1 MTEQRTAISGRVGFG
16 AGLGMLLALAAVS
29 LAPAPAAAQSEG
41 SAAGLALD
49 GRATDGVGGSDAG
62 GSAPPPVE
70 SAAPSAGGGGGSA
83 PAQGAA
89 GLGIGAGL
97 SIKQIVAAGI
107 EATPVL
113 DGEVLGDS
121 AWAAAGP
128 VTGFR
133 QTAPDEGQPA
143 SERTEVRIAY
153 TSDTLYIGVVC
164 YDRDPSSIIMTDSR
178 RDSSLRDSDSFLVI
192 LDTFSDRQNGFV
204 FGTSPAGQEYDGQV
218 INEGG
223 GRGGGFSSSGSGG
236 YSRGS
241 GGGFNLNW
249 DGAWQVRTRVSDI
262 GWSAEFA
269 IPLRT
274 VRYPARE
281 LQSWGVNF
289 QRNIRRRNETV
300 YWSPLP
306 RQYNLYR
313 VSMAGQLSGL
323 RVPAERAANLQLTPY
338 VIGELVT
345 RDAAPDRGPVL
356 LGDTGG
362 DLKYS
367 VTSGLTLDAT
377 YNTDFAQ
384 VEVDDQQINLD
395 RFNLFFPEKRPFFLE
410 NAGAFSVNA
419 ASASGRNLGQTE
431 LFFSRRIGIDDTG
444 AQIPITAGARLS
456 GKVFDTVTVGLLN
469 MQTEAPAAGGAG
481 NNFTVT
487 RLRQDLPNRSSIGG
501 LFINRQATG
510 PQALGSDYNRTYA
523 LDGRWGIGQNGLVQ
537 GFVGGTQTPGREG
550 RDHALSLSGAYDSQ
564 MWRISTGY
572 QENGEDFNPEVGYLR
587 RPGGFRKYDL
597 AINNRSRPEGFLK
610 FQELRPHAT
619 FSRIWNLRGVMETT
633 YIHTHFM
640 GELEDSSSVGIAYDT
655 RSERVF
661 QQFSVSGLTIPASR
675 YDWSEISTSFY
686 YNRSAPVSA
695 GVRAVVGGF
704 FGGNIVTLRP
714 TVQARYGETLNL
726 SLSYSR
732 NDIDLPSGTTVTNL
746 TSIRAGYNFSPRM
759 FFQTLVQH
767 NDSARLWSVNFR
779 VGWLQDANTGL
790 FLVYNET
797 QGLYGGLEDPHDY
810 IPAGAGRSLILKY
823 SYLFD
828 VLD

>member
-1 MTEQRTAISGRVGFG
+1 MSEPRNAAAPPLPRRSD
-16 AGLGMLLALAAVS
+16 LAVLAAVAALS
-29 LAPAPAAAQSEG
+29 LAAVPAAGQEQDST
-41 SAAGLALD
+41 AGLVLD
-49 GRATDGVGGSDAG
+49 GRASDVTEGRFDGGGSSPPPGAAPEPADDG
-62 GSAPPPVE
+62 GSA
-70 SAAPSAGGGGGSA
+70 A
-83 PAQGAA
+83 AQGTA

-107 EATPVL
+107 EDTPVL

-121 AWAAAGP
+121 AWAAARP
-128 VTGFR
+128 ATGFR

-143 SERTEVRIAY
+143 SERTEVRILY
-153 TSDTLYIGVVC
+153 TSETIYVGVVC
-164 YDRDPSSIIMTDSR
+164 YDGDPSSIIVTDSR
-178 RDSSLRDSDSFLVI
+178 RDSSLRDSDSFLLI

-223 GRGGGFSSSGSGG
+223 GRGGGFGSSGSGG
-236 YSRGS
+236 FSRGS
-241 GGGFNLNW
+241 AGGFNLNW

-300 YWSPLP
+300 YWAPLP

-323 RVPAERAANLQLTPY
+323 RVPAERAANLQMTPY
-338 VIGELVT
+338 VVGEMVT
-345 RDAAPDRGPVL
+345 RDAAPERGPVL

-410 NAGAFSVNA
+410 NAGAFTVNA

-444 AQIPITAGARLS
+444 AQIPIRAGARLS
-456 GKVFDTVTVGLLN
+456 GKVFDTVTVGFLN
-469 MQTEAPAAGGAG
+469 MQTEAPAAGGAA

-487 RLRQDLPNRSSIGG
+487 RVRQDLPNRSSIGG
-501 LFINRQATG
+501 LFVNRQATG
-510 PQALGSDYNRTYA
+510 PQALGTDYNRTYA

-537 GFVGGTQTPGREG
+537 GFVGGTETPGREG
-550 RDHALSLSGAYDSQ
+550 RDHALSLSGTYDSQ
-564 MWRISTGY
+564 MWRISTAY

-587 RPGGFRKYDL
+587 RPGGFRKYDV
-597 AINNRSRPEGFLK
+597 AINNTSRPNGFLK

-619 FSRIWNLRGVMETT
+619 FSRIWNLDGVMETT

-640 GELEDSSSVGIAYDT
+640 GEFEDSSSVGLAYDT

-661 QQFSVSGLTIPASR
+661 QAFSVSGLSIPASR
-675 YDWSEISTSFY
+675 YDWSEVSTSFY
-686 YNRSAPVSA
+686 YDRSAPVSA

-704 FGGNIVTLRP
+704 FGGQIVTLRP
-714 TVQARYGETLNL
+714 TIRARYGESLNL
-726 SLSYSR
+726 SVSYSR
-732 NDIDLPSGTTVTNL
+732 NHIDLPAGETVTHL
-746 TSIRAGYNFSPRM
+746 SSIRAGYNFTPRM

-797 QGLYGGLEDPHDY
+797 QGIYSDLEDPLDY
-810 IPAGAGRSLILKY
+810 VPAGAGRSLILKY

>member
-1 MTEQRTAISGRVGFG
+1 MSEQQKTSVPRRPR
-16 AGLGMLLALAAVS
+16 GLVLATVLAVAAVWAAA
-29 LAPAPAAAQSEG
+29 APVAAQSEP
-41 SAAGLALD
+41 SSAGLALD
-49 GRATDGVGGSDAG
+49 GRASEM
-62 GSAPPPVE
+62 PE
-70 SAAPSAGGGGGSA
+70 ERLEGGGSA
-83 PAQGAA
+83 LPPGAVAGPSGDASPGPAQGAA

-97 SIKQIVAAGI
+97 SIKQIVAAGV
-107 EATPVL
+107 EDTPVL
-113 DGEVLGDS
+113 DGNVLGDS
-121 AWAAAGP
+121 AWAAAP
-128 VTGFR
+128 PATGFR

-143 SERTEVRIAY
+143 SERTEVRIVY
-153 TSDTLYIGVVC
+153 TSETIYVGVVC
-164 YDRDPSSIIMTDSR
+164 YDADPSSIIVTDSR
-178 RDSSLRDSDSFLVI
+178 RDSSLRDSDSFLLI

-223 GRGGGFSSSGSGG
+223 GRGGGFGSSGSGG
-236 YSRGS
+236 FSRGS
-241 GGGFNLNW
+241 AGGFNLNW

-281 LQSWGVNF
+281 RQSWGVNF

-300 YWSPLP
+300 YWAPLP

-313 VSMAGQLSGL
+313 VSMAGQLNGL
-323 RVPAERAANLQLTPY
+323 QLPTERAANLQMTPY
-338 VIGELVT
+338 VIGEMVT

-356 LGDTGG
+356 LGDAGG

-410 NAGAFSVNA
+410 NAGAFTVNA
-419 ASASGRNLGQTE
+419 GSASGRNLGQTE

-444 AQIPITAGARLS
+444 AQIPISAGARLS
-456 GKVFDTVTVGLLN
+456 GKVFDTVTVGFLN
-469 MQTEAPAAGGAG
+469 MQTEAPTAGGAA

-487 RLRQDLPNRSSIGG
+487 RVRQDLPNRSSIGG
-501 LFINRQATG
+501 LFVNRQATG
-510 PQALGSDYNRTYA
+510 PQALASDYNRTYA
-523 LDGRWGIGQNGLVQ
+523 VDGRWGIGQNGLVQ
-537 GFVGGTQTPGREG
+537 GFVGGTQTPGRDG
-550 RDHALSLSGAYDSQ
+550 RDHALSLSGTYDSQ
-564 MWRISTGY
+564 MWRLSTGY

-597 AINNRSRPEGFLK
+597 AINNTSRPNGFLK

-619 FSRIWNLRGVMETT
+619 FSRIWNLNGVMETT

-640 GELEDSSSVGIAYDT
+640 GEFEDSSSVGLAYDT

-661 QQFSVSGLTIPASR
+661 QEFSVSGLTIPASR
-675 YDWSEISTSFY
+675 YDWSEVSSSFFY
-686 YNRSAPVSA
+686 DRSAPVSA

-704 FGGNIVTLRP
+704 FGGRIVTIRP
-714 TVQARYGETLNL
+714 TIRARYGESLNL

-732 NDIDLPSGTTVTNL
+732 NDIDLPAGTTVTNL
-746 TSIRAGYNFSPRM
+746 TSVRAGYNVTPRM

-797 QGLYGGLEDPHDY
+797 EGIYGDREDPLEY
-810 IPAGAGRSLILKY
+810 APAGAGRSLILKY

>member
-1 MTEQRTAISGRVGFG
+1 MTEQQKTSVPRRPR
-16 AGLGMLLALAAVS
+16 GLVLATVLAVAAVWAAA
-29 LAPAPAAAQSEG
+29 APVAAQSEP
-41 SAAGLALD
+41 SSAGLALD
-49 GRATDGVGGSDAG
+49 GRASEMPEERLEGG
-62 GSAPPPVE
+62 GSAPPPGAV
-70 SAAPSAGGGGGSA
+70 AGPSGGASPG

-97 SIKQIVAAGI
+97 SIKQIVAAGV
-107 EATPVL
+107 EDTPVL
-113 DGEVLGDS
+113 DGDVLGDS
-121 AWAAAGP
+121 AWAAAP
-128 VTGFR
+128 PATGFR

-143 SERTEVRIAY
+143 SERTEVRIVY
-153 TSDTLYIGVVC
+153 TSETIYVGVVC
-164 YDRDPSSIIMTDSR
+164 YDADPSSIIVTDSR
-178 RDSSLRDSDSFLVI
+178 RDSSLRDSDSFLLI

-223 GRGGGFSSSGSGG
+223 GRGGGFGSSGSGG
-236 YSRGS
+236 FSRGS
-241 GGGFNLNW
+241 AGGFNLNW

-281 LQSWGVNF
+281 RQSWGVNF

-300 YWSPLP
+300 YWAPLP

-313 VSMAGQLSGL
+313 VSMAGQLNGL
-323 RVPAERAANLQLTPY
+323 QLPTERAANLQMTPY
-338 VIGELVT
+338 VIGEMVT

-356 LGDTGG
+356 LGDAGG

-410 NAGAFSVNA
+410 NAGAFTVNA
-419 ASASGRNLGQTE
+419 GSASGRNLGQTE

-444 AQIPITAGARLS
+444 AQIPISAGARLS
-456 GKVFDTVTVGLLN
+456 GKVFDTVTVGFLN
-469 MQTEAPAAGGAG
+469 MQTEAPTAGGAA

-487 RLRQDLPNRSSIGG
+487 RVRQDLPNRSSIGG
-501 LFINRQATG
+501 LFVNRQATG
-510 PQALGSDYNRTYA
+510 PQALASDYNRTYA
-523 LDGRWGIGQNGLVQ
+523 VDGRWGIGQNGLVQ
-537 GFVGGTQTPGREG
+537 GFVGGTQTPGRDG
-550 RDHALSLSGAYDSQ
+550 RDHALSLSGTYDSQ
-564 MWRISTGY
+564 MWRLSTGY

-597 AINNRSRPEGFLK
+597 AINNTSRPNGFLK

-619 FSRIWNLRGVMETT
+619 FSRIWNLNGVMETT

-640 GELEDSSSVGIAYDT
+640 GEFEDSSSVGLAYDT

-661 QQFSVSGLTIPASR
+661 QEFSVSGLTIPASR
-675 YDWSEISTSFY
+675 YDWSEVSSSFFY
-686 YNRSAPVSA
+686 DRSAPGSA
-695 GVRAVVGGF
+695 GVRAGGGGF
-704 FGGNIVTLRP
+704 FGGRIVPIRP
-714 TVQARYGETLNL
+714 TIRARYGESLNL
-726 SLSYSR
+726 SVSYSR
-732 NDIDLPSGTTVTNL
+732 NDIDLPAGTTVTNL
-746 TSIRAGYNFSPRM
+746 TSVRAGYNVTPRM

-797 QGLYGGLEDPHDY
+797 EGIYGDREDPLEY
-810 IPAGAGRSLILKY
+810 APAGAGRSLILKY

>member
-1 MTEQRTAISGRVGFG
+1 MSEQRTAPAPWPCGRWILV
-16 AGLGMLLALAAVS
+16 ALVAVAVPLAA
-29 LAPAPAAAQSEG
+29 APVAAQSER
-41 SAAGLALD
+41 SSAGLALD
-49 GRATDGVGGSDAG
+49 GRASGVTEGRFDDGGS
-62 GSAPPPVE
+62 SPPPGAAAE
-70 SAAPSAGGGGGSA
+70 PADDGASAA
-83 PAQGAA
+83 AQGAA

-97 SIKQIVAAGI
+97 SIKQVVAAGV
-107 EATPVL
+107 EDTPVL
-113 DGEVLGDS
+113 DGNVLGE
-121 AWAAAGP
+121 AVWAAARP
-128 VTGFR
+128 ATGFR

-143 SERTEVRIAY
+143 SERTEVRIVY
-153 TSDTLYIGVVC
+153 TSETIYVGVVC
-164 YDRDPSSIIMTDSR
+164 YDRDPSSIIVADSR
-178 RDSSLRDSDSFLVI
+178 RDSSLSDSDSFLLI

-223 GRGGGFSSSGSGG
+223 RRGGFGSSGSGG
-236 YSRGS
+236 FSRGS
-241 GGGFNLNW
+241 AGGFNLNW
-249 DGAWQVRTRVSDI
+249 DGAWQVRTRVSEI

-281 LQSWGVNF
+281 RQSWGVNF

-300 YWSPLP
+300 YWAPLP

-313 VSMAGQLSGL
+313 VSMAGQLTGL
-323 RVPAERAANLQLTPY
+323 RVPAERASNLQLTPY
-338 VIGELVT
+338 VVGEVVT
-345 RDAAPDRGPVL
+345 RDAAPDRGPVA

-410 NAGAFSVNA
+410 NAGAFTVNA

-444 AQIPITAGARLS
+444 APIPIRAGARLS
-456 GKVFDTVTVGLLN
+456 GKVFDTVTVGFLN
-469 MQTEAPAAGGAG
+469 MQTETPAAGGAA

-487 RLRQDLPNRSSIGG
+487 RVRQDLPNRSSIGG
-501 LFINRQATG
+501 LFVNRQATG
-510 PQALGSDYNRTYA
+510 PHALGTDYNRTYA

-537 GFVGGTQTPGREG
+537 GFAGGTETPGREG
-550 RDHALSLSGAYDSQ
+550 RDHALSLSGTYDSQ

-587 RPGGFRKYDL
+587 RTGGFRKYDL
-597 AINNRSRPEGFLK
+597 AINNTSRPNGFLK

-619 FSRIWNLRGVMETT
+619 FSRIWNLDGVMETT

-640 GELEDSSSVGIAYDT
+640 GEFEDSSSVGIAYDT

-661 QQFSVSGLTIPASR
+661 RAFTVSGLSIPARR
-675 YDWSEISTSFY
+675 YDWSEVSTSFY
-686 YNRSAPVSA
+686 YDRSAPVSA

-704 FGGNIVTLRP
+704 FGGQIVTLRP
-714 TVQARYGETLNL
+714 TIRARYGEALNV
-726 SLSYSR
+726 SVSYSR
-732 NDIDLPSGTTVTNL
+732 NDIELPAGDTVTNL
-746 TSIRAGYNFSPRM
+746 TSIRAGYNFTPRM
-759 FFQTLVQH
+759 FVQTLVQH
-767 NDSARLWSVNFR
+767 NDSARLWSTNFR

-797 QGLYGGLEDPHDY
+797 QGIYGDLEDPLDY
-810 IPAGAGRSLILKY
+810 VPAGAGRSLILKY

>member
-1 MTEQRTAISGRVGFG
+1 MTEQRMAISGRVGYC
-16 AGLGMLLALAAVS
+16 AGLGVLLALASLS

-41 SAAGLALD
+41 STAGLALD
-49 GRATDGVGGSDAG
+49 GRAADGVGGSDAG
-62 GSAPPPVE
+62 GSSPPPRVFAE
-70 SAAPSAGGGGGSA
+70 PADDSVPAA
-83 PAQGAA
+83 AQGAA

-97 SIKQIVAAGI
+97 SIKQVFATGI
-107 EATPVL
+107 EDTPVL
-113 DGEVLGDS
+113 DGDVLGDS
-121 AWAAAGP
+121 AWAAARP
-128 VTGFR
+128 TTGFR

-153 TSDTLYIGVVC
+153 TSETLYIGVVC
-164 YDRDPSSIIMTDSR
+164 YDRDPSSIIVTDSR

-236 YSRGS
+236 FSRGS
-241 GGGFNLNW
+241 AGGFNLNW

-300 YWSPLP
+300 YWAPLP

-313 VSMAGQLSGL
+313 VSMAGQLNGL
-323 RVPAERAANLQLTPY
+323 RVPAERGANLQMTPY
-338 VIGELVT
+338 VVGELVT

-356 LGDTGG
+356 LGDAGG

-410 NAGAFSVNA
+410 NAGAFSVNSG
-419 ASASGRNLGQTE
+419 SAGRNLGQTE

-456 GKVFDTVTVGLLN
+456 GKVFDTVTVGVLN

-510 PQALGSDYNRTYA
+510 PQALATDYNRTYA

-537 GFVGGTQTPGREG
+537 GFIGGTQTPGREG
-550 RDHALSLSGAYDSQ
+550 RDHALSLSGAYNSQ
-564 MWRISTGY
+564 MWRLSTGY

-597 AINNRSRPEGFLK
+597 AINNRSRPDGFLK
-610 FQELRPHAT
+610 FQELTPHAT
-619 FSRIWNLRGVMETT
+619 FSRIWNLNGVMETT
-633 YIHTHFM
+633 YIHTHFT
-640 GELEDSSSVGIAYDT
+640 GEFEDSSSVGIAYDT

-661 QQFSVSGLTIPASR
+661 QSFTVSGLTIPASR
-675 YDWSEISTSFY
+675 YDWSEVSSSFF

-797 QGLYGGLEDPHDY
+797 QGLYDGLEDPHDY

-828 VLD
+828 VLDPH

>member
-1 MTEQRTAISGRVGFG
+1 MTEQRTAIAGRVGCG
-16 AGLGMLLALAAVS
+16 AGLGVLLALALVA
-29 LAPAPAAAQSEG
+29 LAAAPAAAQSDG
-41 SAAGLALD
+41 SAAGLTLD
-49 GRATDGVGGSDAG
+49 ARAADGVGGSDAG
-62 GSAPPPVE
+62 GSAPPPGPV
-70 SAAPSAGGGGGSA
+70 AAPAGAGGSVA
-83 PAQGAA
+83 PQGAA

-97 SIKQIVAAGI
+97 SIKRVAAAGV
-107 EATPVL
+107 EDPPLL
-113 DGEVLGDS
+113 DGDVLGDP
-121 AWAAAGP
+121 AWASAGP
-128 VTGFR
+128 ASGFR
-133 QTAPDEGQPA
+133 QSAPDEGQPA

-153 TSDTLYIGVVC
+153 TSDTIYIGVVC
-164 YDRDPSSIIMTDSR
+164 YDRDPSSIIVTDSR
-178 RDSSLRDSDSFLVI
+178 RDSSLRDSDSFLII

-249 DGAWQVRTRVSDI
+249 DGAWQVRTRVSEV

-300 YWSPLP
+300 YWAPLP

-323 RVPAERAANLQLTPY
+323 RVPAERAANLQMTPY
-338 VIGELVT
+338 VVGELVT
-345 RDAAPDRGPVL
+345 RDAAPDRGPVA
-356 LGDTGG
+356 LGDAGG

-410 NAGAFSVNA
+410 NAGAFTVNA

-444 AQIPITAGARLS
+444 AQIPIAAGARLS
-456 GKVFDTVTVGLLN
+456 GKVFDTVTVGVLN
-469 MQTEAPAAGGAG
+469 MQTEAPAGGAG

-564 MWRISTGY
+564 MWRLSTGY

-597 AINNRSRPEGFLK
+597 AINNRSRPDGFLK

-640 GELEDSSSVGIAYDT
+640 GEFEDSSSVGIAYDT

-695 GVRAVVGGF
+695 GVRAVIGGF
-704 FGGNIVTLRP
+704 FGGDIVTLRP
-714 TVQARYGETLNL
+714 TVQARYGESLNL

-797 QGLYGGLEDPHDY
+797 QGLYGELEDPHDY